1 MAKKLSSRSP
11 RRLRSAD
18 EPEEGDTG
26 ERNEIELTGTLQ
38 FSGEPRDAVLRIEL
52 HRNPKQQRS
61 CCFGFRCPSI
71 LKNSGS
77 WLTENSSAVAVGLN
91 LIPFAGISFLWFIG
105 ALRDRLGDRE
115 DRFFA
120 TVFFGSALLF
130 LGGLF
135 VASSLVG
142 ALLIA
147 FAAEPNELLNS
158 ATLHFGHA
166 LAYNILNVYMV
177 KMAAVFMI
185 TTSTVGISTK
195 FVPRWFALLGYGLAL
210 RCWLAALT
218 FDGVLWFSR
227 CGFF

>member
-1 MAKKLSSRSP
+1 MPIDSNTTRPS
-11 RRLRSAD
+11 LRTPKAAALAGAIFSV
-18 EPEEGDTG
+18 
-26 ERNEIELTGTLQ
+26 LTIAAFWLFWISVPVDPQ
-38 FSGEPRDAVLRIEL
+38 D
-52 HRNPKQQRS
+52 
-61 CCFGFRCPSI
+61 
-71 LKNSGS
+71 SGS
-77 WLTENSSAVAVGLN
+77 WLTENSSAVALGLN

-147 FAAEPNELLNS
+147 FAAEPNKLLNS

-177 KMAAVFMI
+177 KMAAVFML

-195 FVPRWFALLGYGLAL
+195 FVPRWLALLGYGLAL
-210 RCWLAALT
+210 ALL
-218 FDGVLWFSR
+218 FGSAHVRWSFMVFPLWVLLISVSIFVSSVQR
-227 CGFF
+227 SDP